1 MMGILNGLFGPKT
14 DFKAL
19 VKNGAVI
26 IDVRT
31 PSEFKGG
38 HIPNSINIPVD
49 QISSNIKKIEAYKK
63 PIITCCASGMRSGTA
78 ASALKKAGVEAYNGG
93 PWNTLL
99 QAIN

>member
-49 QISSNIKKIEAYKK
+49 QFHRISKKLKLIKSRLSPAVLPE
-63 PIITCCASGMRSGTA
+63 
-78 ASALKKAGVEAYNGG
+78 
-93 PWNTLL
+93 
-99 QAIN
+99 